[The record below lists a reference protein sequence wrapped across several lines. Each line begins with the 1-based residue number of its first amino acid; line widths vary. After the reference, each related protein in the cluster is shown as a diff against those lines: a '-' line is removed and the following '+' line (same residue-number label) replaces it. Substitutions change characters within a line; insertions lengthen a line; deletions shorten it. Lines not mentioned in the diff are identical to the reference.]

1 MRMRRPTHF
10 SISESDNFILPS
22 SFSGANGDDRKGSK
36 HSKQSNFSISKSALL
51 TAAKVAC
58 AILIGYQIVLM
69 VQPNNADAKF
79 WKNNKPA
86 SSTLKQMYDSRKC
99 DANDVPTLYFKA
111 WWAKFYKN
119 WKKHGGKGDPDFITS
134 EAPSDFVPP
143 TEPRDTNDGQGRGV
157 FATRD
162 IKKGEM
168 IYGKTT
174 NLAYFSNGYSFQK
187 FLEGLPTNF
196 EACDFMKFAWPQSNF
211 GPNGESAIVA
221 VIDYHSVMKDG
232 GEAVNCGC
240 IKGKQCM
247 VDEYALRDIKKGEQI
262 HCSYNYHHAGIY
274 QEGWKEFGLS

>member
-1 MRMRRPTHF
+1 MRRPNHF
-10 SISESDNFILPS
+10 NNRSNNAVVLPS
-22 SFSGANGDDRKGSK
+22 SYGAANGGERTYSK
-36 HSKQSNFSISKSALL
+36 YSKRSNNAALL
-51 TAAKVAC
+51 TLAKLAC
-58 AILIGYQIVLM
+58 AILIGYQIALM
-69 VQPNNADAKF
+69 VHPNDAKF

-86 SSTLKQMYDSRKC
+86 TSTLKQIYEFRNCGKPSSSK
-99 DANDVPTLYFKA
+99 TLYFQA
-111 WWAKFYKN
+111 WWEKFYKT

-143 TEPRDTNDGQGRGV
+143 TEPKDTNDGTGRGV

-174 NLAYFSNGYSFQK
+174 NLAYFASGYSFQN
-187 FLEGLPTNF
+187 FLKDLKTNE
-196 EACDFMKFAWPQSNF
+196 EACDFMKFSWPQSNF

-221 VIDYHSVMKDG
+221 IMDYHSVMKDG

-240 IKGKQCM
+240 IRGKHCM

-262 HCSYNYHHAGIY
+262 HCSYNGDSSINDAIN
-274 QEGWKEFGLS
+274 QEGWKEFGLL